1 MVFLKRYLNEA
12 KPFEWIFGNLFIS
25 SISDDSMSTVN
36 TSSFHSLAEEGN
48 FSLNLGGPTSGHPN
62 GGGSSMVSNGR
73 LAMDASSSSQHHHH
87 HHSNGDTTNF
97 YSVLADR
104 PTTTTD
110 EDDDGS
116 ELVIAT
122 STPIRRRDI
131 INANI
136 EEEDFNNRS
145 PIKSMTQLW
154 IYFLYNYI
162 ICCNA
167 QYYLHLNSICLEN
180 GCLLCI

>member
-1 MVFLKRYLNEA
+1 MSVPPTESDQDSLKKNNG
-12 KPFEWIFGNLFIS
+12 GNLPSSNSGHRYHIARYPSFNLD
-25 SISDDSMSTVN
+25 SISYITKDRTNESMSTVN

-48 FSLNLGGPTSGHPN
+48 FSSNLGGGASGHPS
-62 GGGSSMVSNGR
+62 GGANSLLSNGR
-73 LAMDASSSSQHHHH
+73 LPMEASSSSQHHH

-97 YSVLADR
+97 YSVLGDR

-145 PIKSMTQLW
+145 PIKSMTQL
-154 IYFLYNYI
+154 
-162 ICCNA
+162 
-167 QYYLHLNSICLEN
+167 
-180 GCLLCI
+180 